1 MKRKRGMNMKEI
13 IYITHN
19 KNSLLRTLSE
29 SKTLQPYKVYTLKEF
44 LSNFPYEYNEKVLD
58 FIMSEEDVILEVAQ
72 KYLDNIILYPV
83 EQIDTDKGIYLN
95 KLKKKLLDN
104 KLLQE
109 NKLLKEK
116 YKNVSFKITEYDCS
130 QELLYLLKDYDIEI
144 IQKETNNYVP
154 KVYSLNSIE
163 EEIAFV
169 FEQIISLLQKGV
181 PEKDI
186 YLTNVPK
193 DYTKYLKRIAKQ
205 MHIPLNITSTTT
217 LAETFLG
224 TFFLKNLS
232 LDPLE
237 AIKKTEEII
246 KDENDTEIYNEMVN
260 IVNKYMLFQNRK
272 EFISY
277 ELKNTKRKEKA
288 YKTGIQV
295 VNYKAHSFKEDD
307 YVFFLSFN
315 SDTIPKFYKDEDY
328 FEDNIKQKIHFD
340 TTTDKNIREK
350 KFIENLI
357 TSYPH
362 IFITFKKN
370 TLKKEVYPSSLLE
383 KYSIQEGLLNYNISK
398 EYNEYSLGKLMDN
411 YVKFGTVNDTFIKLS
426 SNHPISYQTY
436 ENEYKVIN
444 NEKLMKYLKNKLV
457 LSYTQ
462 MNDFLACPFSFYLKY
477 ILKLSP
483 YEETFNTTIGTIF
496 HKILELKDEEEFDYD
511 YTFQH
516 IIKDYDF
523 TFKEEMILQN
533 LKEEFRNTLN
543 LLQEREK
550 FTDLKERKFEKE
562 IVVPMNEK
570 IPVTFKGKIDA
581 LYYNSESKI
590 FKIIDYKSGM
600 PFLDASIMPHGFS
613 LQLPTYLYL
622 LKNNEDFKTYTCGGF
637 YLQPL
642 FIDKQKC
649 ENKVD
654 YEVTKKNALKA
665 IGYSNS
671 NFEILGSVDSSY
683 PNSCQIKSLKV
694 KNDGD
699 FYNYSKIFDKND
711 LNTLFDLVD
720 NLIHYTIDEITRG
733 NFKIEPKVLDNKK
746 NISCEFCPFKDI
758 CFYKDKDKVY
768 INSDKNFLKK
778 EVKKDGMDE

>member
-1 MKRKRGMNMKEI
+1 MKES
-13 IYITHN
+13 IYITNH
-19 KNSLLRTLSE
+19 KNSLLKTLSTMANL
-29 SKTLQPYKVYTLKEF
+29 SPYKVYTLKEF
-44 LSNFPYEYNEKVLD
+44 INIYPYEYNEKTLD
-58 FIMSEEDVILEVAQ
+58 FIMSEEKVILEVAQ

-83 EQIDTDKGIYLN
+83 EQINTEKGNYLGLLKQ
-95 KLKKKLLDN
+95 KLINN

-116 YKNVSFKITEYDCS
+116 FRNVIFKIDEDVCS
-130 QELLYLLKDYDIEI
+130 QELLFLLKDYDVEI
-144 IQKETNNYVP
+144 LKKEQKHYVP
-154 KVYSLNSIE
+154 KIYSLNNVE
-163 EEIAFV
+163 EEITFV
-169 FEQIISLLQKGV
+169 LEQVIYLIKKNV
-181 PEKDI
+181 PEKNI
-186 YLTNVPK
+186 YLTNVPN
-193 DYTKYLKRIAKQ
+193 DYLHDLKRLGRQ
-205 MHIPLNITSTTT
+205 MHVPLNIKTETT
-217 LAETFLG
+217 LQETSLG
-224 TFFLKNLS
+224 SLFLKNL
-232 LDPLE
+232 PLGYEE
-237 AIKKTEEII
+237 ALKTIQELC
-246 KDENDTEIYNEMVN
+246 KDENDTDIYNDIVN
-260 IVNKYMLFQNRK
+260 IANKYMFLQNK
-272 EFISY
+272 EKFIIY
-277 ELKNTKRKEKA
+277 ALRNTKRQEKN

-295 VNYKAHSFKEDD
+295 VNYKTYSFKEDD

-340 TTTDKNIREK
+340 TTTDKNIKEK

-383 KYSIQEGLLNYNISK
+383 KYSIQEGHLNYNISK
-398 EYNEYSLGKLMDN
+398 EYNEYIFGKLMDN

-426 SNHPISYQTY
+426 SNHTISYQTY
-436 ENEYKVIN
+436 DNEYKVIN
-444 NEKLMKYLKNKLV
+444 NEKLMSFLKNKLV
-457 LSYTQ
+457 LSYTH

-477 ILKLSP
+477 ILKLNP
-483 YEETFNTTIGTIF
+483 YEETFNTIIGTIF

-511 YTFQH
+511 YTFKH

-523 TFKEEMILQN
+523 SSKEEMLLQN

-550 FTDLKERKFEKE
+550 FTELKEREFEKE
-562 IVVPMNEK
+562 IIVPMNEK

-622 LKNNEDFKTYTCGGF
+622 LKNDEDFKTYTCGGF

-665 IGYSNS
+665 LGYSNS

-694 KNDGD
+694 KKDGN
-699 FYNYSKIFDKND
+699 FYNYAKIFDKDD
-711 LNTLFDLVD
+711 LNTLFNLVD
-720 NLIHYTIDEITRG
+720 NLIHQTIDKITKG
-733 NFKIEPKVLDNKK
+733 QFKIEPKVLDNKK

-778 EVKKDGMDE
+778 EVKKDGVDE

>member
-1 MKRKRGMNMKEI
+1 MKES
-13 IYITHN
+13 IYITNH
-19 KNSLLRTLSE
+19 KNSLLKTLSTMANL
-29 SKTLQPYKVYTLKEF
+29 SPYKVYTLKEF
-44 LSNFPYEYNEKVLD
+44 INIYPYEYNEKTLD
-58 FIMSEEDVILEVAQ
+58 FIMSEEKVILEVAQ

-83 EQIDTDKGIYLN
+83 EQINTEKGNYLSLLKQ
-95 KLKKKLLDN
+95 KLINN

-116 YKNVSFKITEYDCS
+116 FRNVIFKIDENVCS
-130 QELLYLLKDYDIEI
+130 QELLFLLKDYDVEI
-144 IQKETNNYVP
+144 LKKEQKHYVP
-154 KVYSLNSIE
+154 KIYSLNNVE
-163 EEIAFV
+163 EEITFV
-169 FEQIISLLQKGV
+169 LEQVIYLIKKNV
-181 PEKDI
+181 PEKNI
-186 YLTNVPK
+186 YLTNVPN
-193 DYTKYLKRIAKQ
+193 DYLHDLKRLGRQ
-205 MHIPLNITSTTT
+205 MHVPLNIKTETT
-217 LAETFLG
+217 LQETSLG
-224 TFFLKNLS
+224 SLFLKNL
-232 LDPLE
+232 PLGYEE
-237 AIKKTEEII
+237 ALKTIQELC
-246 KDENDTEIYNEMVN
+246 KDENDTDIYNDIVN
-260 IVNKYMLFQNRK
+260 IVNKYMFLQNK
-272 EFISY
+272 EKFIIY
-277 ELKNTKRKEKA
+277 ALRNTKRQEKN

-295 VNYKAHSFKEDD
+295 VNYKTYSFKEDD

-340 TTTDKNIREK
+340 TTTDKNIKEK

-383 KYSIQEGLLNYNISK
+383 KYSIQEGHLNYNISK
-398 EYNEYSLGKLMDN
+398 EYNEYIFGKLMDN

-426 SNHPISYQTY
+426 SNHTISYQTY
-436 ENEYKVIN
+436 DNEYKIIN
-444 NEKLMKYLKNKLV
+444 NEKLMSFLKNKLV
-457 LSYTQ
+457 LSYTH

-477 ILKLSP
+477 ILKLNP
-483 YEETFNTTIGTIF
+483 YEETFNTIIGTIF

-511 YTFQH
+511 YTFKH
-516 IIKDYDF
+516 IIKDYNF
-523 TFKEEMILQN
+523 SSKEEMLLQN

-550 FTDLKERKFEKE
+550 FTELKEREFEKE
-562 IVVPMNEK
+562 IIVPMNEK

-622 LKNNEDFKTYTCGGF
+622 LKNDEDFKTYTCGGF

-665 IGYSNS
+665 LGYSNS

-694 KNDGD
+694 KKDGN
-699 FYNYSKIFDKND
+699 FYNYAKIFDKDD
-711 LNTLFDLVD
+711 LNTLFNLVD
-720 NLIHYTIDEITRG
+720 NLIHQTIDEITKG
-733 NFKIEPKVLDNKK
+733 QFKIEPKVLDNKK

-778 EVKKDGMDE
+778 EVKKDGVDE

>member
-1 MKRKRGMNMKEI
+1 MKES
-13 IYITHN
+13 IYITNH
-19 KNSLLRTLSE
+19 KNSLLKTLSTMANL
-29 SKTLQPYKVYTLKEF
+29 SPYKVYTLKEF
-44 LSNFPYEYNEKVLD
+44 INIYPYEYNEKTLD
-58 FIMSEEDVILEVAQ
+58 FIMSEEKVILEVAQ

-83 EQIDTDKGIYLN
+83 EQINTEKGNYLSLLKQ
-95 KLKKKLLDN
+95 KLINN

-116 YKNVSFKITEYDCS
+116 FRNVIFKIDEDVCS
-130 QELLYLLKDYDIEI
+130 QELLFLLKDYDVEI
-144 IQKETNNYVP
+144 LKKEQKHYVP
-154 KVYSLNSIE
+154 KIYSLNNVE
-163 EEIAFV
+163 EEITFV
-169 FEQIISLLQKGV
+169 LEQVIYLIKKNV
-181 PEKDI
+181 PEKNI
-186 YLTNVPK
+186 YLTNVPN
-193 DYTKYLKRIAKQ
+193 DYLHDLKRLGRQ
-205 MHIPLNITSTTT
+205 MHVPLNIKTETT
-217 LAETFLG
+217 LQETSLG
-224 TFFLKNLS
+224 SLFLKNL
-232 LDPLE
+232 PLGYEE
-237 AIKKTEEII
+237 ALKTIQELC
-246 KDENDTEIYNEMVN
+246 KDENDTDIYNDIVN
-260 IVNKYMLFQNRK
+260 IVNKYMFLQNK
-272 EFISY
+272 EKFIIY
-277 ELKNTKRKEKA
+277 ALRNTKRQEKN

-295 VNYKAHSFKEDD
+295 VNYKTYSFKEDD

-340 TTTDKNIREK
+340 TTTDKNIKEK

-383 KYSIQEGLLNYNISK
+383 KYSIQEGHLNYNISK
-398 EYNEYSLGKLMDN
+398 EYNEYIFGKLMDN

-426 SNHPISYQTY
+426 SNHTISYQTY
-436 ENEYKVIN
+436 DNEYKIIN
-444 NEKLMKYLKNKLV
+444 NEKLMSFLKNKLV
-457 LSYTQ
+457 LSYTH

-477 ILKLSP
+477 ILKLNP
-483 YEETFNTTIGTIF
+483 YEETFNTIIGTIF

-511 YTFQH
+511 YTFKH

-523 TFKEEMILQN
+523 SSKEEMLLQN

-550 FTDLKERKFEKE
+550 FTELKEREFEKE
-562 IVVPMNEK
+562 IIVPMNEK

-622 LKNNEDFKTYTCGGF
+622 LKNDEDFKTYTCGGF

-665 IGYSNS
+665 LGYSNS

-694 KNDGD
+694 KKDGN
-699 FYNYSKIFDKND
+699 FYNYAKIFDKDD

-720 NLIHYTIDEITRG
+720 NLIHQTIDEITKG
-733 NFKIEPKVLDNKK
+733 QFKIEPKVLDNKK

-778 EVKKDGMDE
+778 EVKKDGVDE

>member
-1 MKRKRGMNMKEI
+1 MKES
-13 IYITHN
+13 IYITNH
-19 KNSLLRTLSE
+19 KNSLLKTLSTMANL
-29 SKTLQPYKVYTLKEF
+29 SPYKVYTLKEF
-44 LSNFPYEYNEKVLD
+44 INIYPYEYNEKTLD
-58 FIMSEEDVILEVAQ
+58 FIMSEEKVILEVAQ

-83 EQIDTDKGIYLN
+83 EQINTEKGNYLSLLKQ
-95 KLKKKLLDN
+95 KLINN

-116 YKNVSFKITEYDCS
+116 FRNVIFKIDEDICS
-130 QELLYLLKDYDIEI
+130 QEILFLLKDYDVEI
-144 IQKETNNYVP
+144 LKKEQKNYIP
-154 KVYSLNSIE
+154 KIYSLNNVE
-163 EEIAFV
+163 EEITFV
-169 FEQIISLLQKGV
+169 LEQVIYLIKKNV
-181 PEKDI
+181 PEKNI
-186 YLTNVPK
+186 YLTNVPN
-193 DYTKYLKRIAKQ
+193 DYLHDLKRLGRQ
-205 MHIPLNITSTTT
+205 MHIPLNINTETT
-217 LAETFLG
+217 LQETSLG
-224 TFFLKNLS
+224 SLFLKNL
-232 LDPLE
+232 PLGYEE
-237 AIKKTEEII
+237 ALKKIQELC
-246 KDENDTEIYNEMVN
+246 KDENDTDIYNNIVN
-260 IVNKYMLFQNRK
+260 IVNKYMFLQNK
-272 EFISY
+272 EKFIIY
-277 ELKNTKRKEKA
+277 ALRNTKRQEKN

-295 VNYKAHSFKEDD
+295 VNYKTYSFKEDD

-340 TTTDKNIREK
+340 TTTDKNIKEK

-383 KYSIQEGLLNYNISK
+383 KYSIQEGHLNYNISK
-398 EYNEYSLGKLMDN
+398 EYNEYIFGKLMDN

-426 SNHPISYQTY
+426 SNHTISYQTY
-436 ENEYKVIN
+436 DNEYKVIN
-444 NEKLMKYLKNKLV
+444 NEKLMSFLKNKLV
-457 LSYTQ
+457 LSYTH

-477 ILKLSP
+477 ILKLNP
-483 YEETFNTTIGTIF
+483 YEETFNTIIGTIF

-523 TFKEEMILQN
+523 SSKEEMLLQN

-550 FTDLKERKFEKE
+550 FTELKEREFEKE
-562 IVVPMNEK
+562 IIVPMNEK

-622 LKNNEDFKTYTCGGF
+622 LKNDEDFKTYTCGGF

-665 IGYSNS
+665 LGYSNS

-694 KNDGD
+694 KKDGN
-699 FYNYSKIFDKND
+699 FYNYAKIFDKDD

-720 NLIHYTIDEITRG
+720 NLIHQTIDEITKG
-733 NFKIEPKVLDNKK
+733 QFKIEPKVLDNKK

>member
-1 MKRKRGMNMKEI
+1 MKES
-13 IYITHN
+13 IYITNH
-19 KNSLLRTLSE
+19 KNSLLKTLSTMANL
-29 SKTLQPYKVYTLKEF
+29 SPSKVYTLKEF
-44 LSNFPYEYNEKVLD
+44 INIYPYEYNEKTLD
-58 FIMSEEDVILEVAQ
+58 FIMSEEKVILEVAQ

-83 EQIDTDKGIYLN
+83 EQINTEKGNYLSLLKQ
-95 KLKKKLLDN
+95 KLINN

-116 YKNVSFKITEYDCS
+116 FRNVIFKIDEDICS
-130 QELLYLLKDYDIEI
+130 QEILFLLKDYDVEI
-144 IQKETNNYVP
+144 LKKEQKNYIP
-154 KVYSLNSIE
+154 KIYSLNNVE
-163 EEIAFV
+163 EEITFV
-169 FEQIISLLQKGV
+169 LEQVIYLIKKNV
-181 PEKDI
+181 PEKNI
-186 YLTNVPK
+186 YLTNVPN
-193 DYTKYLKRIAKQ
+193 DYLHDLKRLGRQ
-205 MHIPLNITSTTT
+205 MHIPLNINTETT
-217 LAETFLG
+217 LQETSLG
-224 TFFLKNLS
+224 SLFLKNL
-232 LDPLE
+232 PLGYEE
-237 AIKKTEEII
+237 ALKKIQELC
-246 KDENDTEIYNEMVN
+246 KDENDTDIYNNIVN
-260 IVNKYMLFQNRK
+260 IVNKYMFLQNK
-272 EFISY
+272 EKFIIY
-277 ELKNTKRKEKA
+277 ALRNTKRQEKN

-295 VNYKAHSFKEDD
+295 VNYKTYSFKEDD

-340 TTTDKNIREK
+340 TTTDKNIKEK

-383 KYSIQEGLLNYNISK
+383 KYSIQEGHLNYNISK
-398 EYNEYSLGKLMDN
+398 EYNEYIFGKLMDN

-426 SNHPISYQTY
+426 SNHTISYQTY
-436 ENEYKVIN
+436 DNEYKVIN
-444 NEKLMKYLKNKLV
+444 NEKLMSFLKNKLV
-457 LSYTQ
+457 LSYTH

-477 ILKLSP
+477 ILKLNP
-483 YEETFNTTIGTIF
+483 YEETFNTIIGTIF

-523 TFKEEMILQN
+523 SSKEEMLLQN

-550 FTDLKERKFEKE
+550 FTELKEREFEKE
-562 IVVPMNEK
+562 IIVPMNEK

-622 LKNNEDFKTYTCGGF
+622 LKNDEDFKTYTCGGF

-665 IGYSNS
+665 LGYSNS

-694 KNDGD
+694 KKDGN
-699 FYNYSKIFDKND
+699 FYNYAKIFDKDD

-720 NLIHYTIDEITRG
+720 NLIHQTIDEITKG
-733 NFKIEPKVLDNKK
+733 QFKIEPKVLDNKK

>member
-1 MKRKRGMNMKEI
+1 MKES
-13 IYITHN
+13 IYITNH
-19 KNSLLRTLSE
+19 KNSLLKTLSTMANL
-29 SKTLQPYKVYTLKEF
+29 SPYKVYTLKEF
-44 LSNFPYEYNEKVLD
+44 INIYPYEYNEKTLD
-58 FIMSEEDVILEVAQ
+58 FIMSEEKVILEVAQ

-83 EQIDTDKGIYLN
+83 EQINTEKGNYLSLLKQ
-95 KLKKKLLDN
+95 KLINN

-116 YKNVSFKITEYDCS
+116 FRNVIFKIDENVCS
-130 QELLYLLKDYDIEI
+130 QELLFLLKDYDVEI
-144 IQKETNNYVP
+144 LKKEQKHYVP
-154 KVYSLNSIE
+154 KIYSLNNVE
-163 EEIAFV
+163 EEITFV
-169 FEQIISLLQKGV
+169 LEQVIYLIKKNV
-181 PEKDI
+181 PEKNI
-186 YLTNVPK
+186 YLTNVPN
-193 DYTKYLKRIAKQ
+193 DYLHDLRRLGKQ
-205 MHIPLNITSTTT
+205 MHVPLNIKTETT
-217 LAETFLG
+217 LQETSLG
-224 TFFLKNLS
+224 SLFLKNL
-232 LDPLE
+232 PLGYEE
-237 AIKKTEEII
+237 ALKTIQELC
-246 KDENDTEIYNEMVN
+246 KDENDTDIYNDIVN
-260 IVNKYMLFQNRK
+260 IVNKYMFLQNK
-272 EFISY
+272 EKFIIY
-277 ELKNTKRKEKA
+277 ALRNTKRQEKN

-295 VNYKAHSFKEDD
+295 VNYKTYSFKEDD

-340 TTTDKNIREK
+340 TTTDKNIKEK

-383 KYSIQEGLLNYNISK
+383 KYSIQEGHLNYNVSK
-398 EYNEYSLGKLMDN
+398 EYNEYIFGKLMDN

-426 SNHPISYQTY
+426 SNHTISYQTY
-436 ENEYKVIN
+436 DNEYKVIN
-444 NEKLMKYLKNKLV
+444 NEKLMSFLKNKLV
-457 LSYTQ
+457 LSYTH

-477 ILKLSP
+477 ILKLNP
-483 YEETFNTTIGTIF
+483 YEETFNTIIGTIF

-511 YTFQH
+511 YTFKH

-523 TFKEEMILQN
+523 SSKEEMLLQN

-550 FTDLKERKFEKE
+550 FTELKEREFEKE
-562 IVVPMNEK
+562 IIVPMNEK

-622 LKNNEDFKTYTCGGF
+622 LKNDEDFKTYTCGGF

-665 IGYSNS
+665 LGYSNS

-694 KNDGD
+694 KKDGN
-699 FYNYSKIFDKND
+699 FYNYAKIFDKDD
-711 LNTLFDLVD
+711 LNTLFNLVN
-720 NLIHYTIDEITRG
+720 NLIHQTIDEITKG
-733 NFKIEPKVLDNKK
+733 QFKIEPKVLDNKK

-778 EVKKDGMDE
+778 EVKKDGVDE

>member
-1 MKRKRGMNMKEI
+1 MKES
-13 IYITHN
+13 IYITNH
-19 KNSLLRTLSE
+19 KNSLLKTLSTMANL
-29 SKTLQPYKVYTLKEF
+29 SPYKVYTLKEF
-44 LSNFPYEYNEKVLD
+44 INIYPYEYNEKTLD
-58 FIMSEEDVILEVAQ
+58 FIMSEEKVILEVAQ

-83 EQIDTDKGIYLN
+83 EQINTEKGNYLSLLKQ
-95 KLKKKLLDN
+95 KLINN

-116 YKNVSFKITEYDCS
+116 FRNVIFKIDENVCS
-130 QELLYLLKDYDIEI
+130 QELLFLLKDYDVEI
-144 IQKETNNYVP
+144 LKKEQKHYVP
-154 KVYSLNSIE
+154 KIYSLNNVE
-163 EEIAFV
+163 EEITFV
-169 FEQIISLLQKGV
+169 LEQVIYLIKKNVS
-181 PEKDI
+181 EKNI
-186 YLTNVPK
+186 YLTNVPN
-193 DYTKYLKRIAKQ
+193 DYLHDLKRLGRQ
-205 MHIPLNITSTTT
+205 MHVPLNIKTETT
-217 LAETFLG
+217 LQETSLG
-224 TFFLKNLS
+224 SLFLKNL
-232 LDPLE
+232 PLGYEE
-237 AIKKTEEII
+237 ALKTIQELC
-246 KDENDTEIYNEMVN
+246 KDENDTDIYNDIVN
-260 IVNKYMLFQNRK
+260 IVNKYMFLQNK
-272 EFISY
+272 EKFIIY
-277 ELKNTKRKEKA
+277 ALRNTKRQEKN

-295 VNYKAHSFKEDD
+295 VNYKTYSFKEDD

-340 TTTDKNIREK
+340 TTTDKNIKEK

-357 TSYPH
+357 TNYPH

-383 KYSIQEGLLNYNISK
+383 KYSIQEGHLNYNISK
-398 EYNEYSLGKLMDN
+398 EYNEYIFGELMDN

-426 SNHPISYQTY
+426 SNHTISYQTY
-436 ENEYKVIN
+436 DNEYKVIN
-444 NEKLMKYLKNKLV
+444 NEKLMSFLKNKLV
-457 LSYTQ
+457 LSYTH

-477 ILKLSP
+477 ILKLNP
-483 YEETFNTTIGTIF
+483 YEETFNTIIGTIF

-511 YTFQH
+511 YTFKH

-523 TFKEEMILQN
+523 SSKEEMLLQN

-550 FTDLKERKFEKE
+550 FTELKEREFEKE
-562 IVVPMNEK
+562 IIVPMNEK

-600 PFLDASIMPHGFS
+600 PFLDASLMPHGFS

-622 LKNNEDFKTYTCGGF
+622 LKNDEDFKTYTCGGF

-665 IGYSNS
+665 LGYSNS

-694 KNDGD
+694 KKDGN
-699 FYNYSKIFDKND
+699 FYNYAKIFDKDD
-711 LNTLFDLVD
+711 LNTLFNLVD
-720 NLIHYTIDEITRG
+720 NLIHQTIDKITKG
-733 NFKIEPKVLDNKK
+733 QFKIEPKVLDNKK

-778 EVKKDGMDE
+778 EVKKDGVDE

>member
-1 MKRKRGMNMKEI
+1 MKES
-13 IYITHN
+13 IYITNH
-19 KNSLLRTLSE
+19 KNSLLKTLSTMANL
-29 SKTLQPYKVYTLKEF
+29 SPYKVYTLKEF
-44 LSNFPYEYNEKVLD
+44 INIYPYEYNEKTLD
-58 FIMSEEDVILEVAQ
+58 FIMSEEKVILEVAQ

-83 EQIDTDKGIYLN
+83 EQINTEKGNYLSL
-95 KLKKKLLDN
+95 LKQTLINN

-109 NKLLKEK
+109 NKMLKEK
-116 YKNVSFKITEYDCS
+116 FRNVIFKIDEEVCS
-130 QELLYLLKDYDIEI
+130 QELLFLLKDYDVEI
-144 IQKETNNYVP
+144 LKKEQKHYIP
-154 KVYSLNSIE
+154 KIYSLNNVE
-163 EEIAFV
+163 EEITFV
-169 FEQIISLLQKGV
+169 LEQVIYLIKKIV
-181 PEKDI
+181 PEKNI
-186 YLTNVPK
+186 YLTNVPN
-193 DYTKYLKRIAKQ
+193 DYLHDLKRLGRQ
-205 MHIPLNITSTTT
+205 MHVPLNIKTETT
-217 LAETFLG
+217 LQETSLG
-224 TFFLKNLS
+224 SLFLKNL
-232 LDPLE
+232 PLGYEE
-237 AIKKTEEII
+237 ALKTIQELC
-246 KDENDTEIYNEMVN
+246 KDENDTDIYNDIVN
-260 IVNKYMLFQNRK
+260 IVNKYMFLQNK
-272 EFISY
+272 EKFIIY
-277 ELKNTKRKEKA
+277 ALRNTKRQEKN

-295 VNYKAHSFKEDD
+295 VNYKTYSFKEDD

-340 TTTDKNIREK
+340 TTTDKNIKEK

-357 TSYPH
+357 TRYPH

-383 KYSIQEGLLNYNISK
+383 KYSIQEGHLNYNISK
-398 EYNEYSLGKLMDN
+398 EYNEYIFGKLMDN

-426 SNHPISYQTY
+426 SNHTISYQTY
-436 ENEYKVIN
+436 DNEYKVIN
-444 NEKLMKYLKNKLV
+444 NEKLMSFLKNKLV
-457 LSYTQ
+457 LSYTH

-477 ILKLSP
+477 ILKLNP
-483 YEETFNTTIGTIF
+483 YEETFNTIIGTIF

-511 YTFQH
+511 YTFKH

-523 TFKEEMILQN
+523 SSKEEMLLQN

-550 FTDLKERKFEKE
+550 FTELKEREFEKE
-562 IVVPMNEK
+562 IIVPMNEK
-570 IPVTFKGKIDA
+570 ISVTFKGKIDA

-622 LKNNEDFKTYTCGGF
+622 LKNDEDFKTYTCGGF

-665 IGYSNS
+665 LGYSNS

-694 KNDGD
+694 KKDGN
-699 FYNYSKIFDKND
+699 FYNYAKIFDKDD
-711 LNTLFDLVD
+711 LNTLFNLVD
-720 NLIHYTIDEITRG
+720 NLIHQTIDEITKG
-733 NFKIEPKVLDNKK
+733 QFKIEPKVLDNKK

-778 EVKKDGMDE
+778 EVKKDGVDE

>member
-1 MKRKRGMNMKEI
+1 MKES
-13 IYITHN
+13 IYITNH
-19 KNSLLRTLSE
+19 KNSLLKTLSTMANL
-29 SKTLQPYKVYTLKEF
+29 SPYKVYTLKEF
-44 LSNFPYEYNEKVLD
+44 INIYPYEYNEKTLD
-58 FIMSEEDVILEVAQ
+58 FIMSEEKVILEVAQ

-83 EQIDTDKGIYLN
+83 EQINTEKGNYLSLLKQ
-95 KLKKKLLDN
+95 KLINN

-116 YKNVSFKITEYDCS
+116 FRNVIFKIDEDVCS
-130 QELLYLLKDYDIEI
+130 QELLFLLKDYDVEI
-144 IQKETNNYVP
+144 LKKEQKHYVP
-154 KVYSLNSIE
+154 KIYSLNNVE
-163 EEIAFV
+163 EEITFV
-169 FEQIISLLQKGV
+169 LEQVIYLIKKNV
-181 PEKDI
+181 PEKNI
-186 YLTNVPK
+186 YLTNVPN
-193 DYTKYLKRIAKQ
+193 DYLHDLKRLGKQ
-205 MHIPLNITSTTT
+205 MHVPLNIKTETT
-217 LAETFLG
+217 LQETSLG
-224 TFFLKNLS
+224 SLFLKNL
-232 LDPLE
+232 PLGYEE
-237 AIKKTEEII
+237 ALKTIQELC
-246 KDENDTEIYNEMVN
+246 KDENDTDIYNDIVN
-260 IVNKYMLFQNRK
+260 IVNKYMFLQNK
-272 EFISY
+272 EKFIIY
-277 ELKNTKRKEKA
+277 ALRNTKRQEKN

-295 VNYKAHSFKEDD
+295 VNYKTYSFKEDD

-340 TTTDKNIREK
+340 TTTDKNIKEK
-350 KFIENLI
+350 RFIENLI

-383 KYSIQEGLLNYNISK
+383 KYSIQEGHLNYNVSK
-398 EYNEYSLGKLMDN
+398 EYNEYIFGKLMDN

-426 SNHPISYQTY
+426 SNHTISYQTY
-436 ENEYKVIN
+436 DNEYKVIN
-444 NEKLMKYLKNKLV
+444 NEKLMSFLKNKLV
-457 LSYTQ
+457 LSYTH

-511 YTFQH
+511 YTFQR

-550 FTDLKERKFEKE
+550 FTELKEKEFEKE
-562 IVVPMNEK
+562 IIVPMNEK

-694 KNDGD
+694 KKDGN
-699 FYNYSKIFDKND
+699 FYNYAKIFDKDD
-711 LNTLFDLVD
+711 LNTLFNLVD
-720 NLIHYTIDEITRG
+720 NLIHQTIDKITKG
-733 NFKIEPKVLDNKK
+733 QFKIEPKVLDNKK

-778 EVKKDGMDE
+778 EVKKDGVDE

>member
-1 MKRKRGMNMKEI
+1 MKES
-13 IYITHN
+13 IYITNH
-19 KNSLLRTLSE
+19 KNSLLKTLSTMANL
-29 SKTLQPYKVYTLKEF
+29 SPYKVYTLKEF
-44 LSNFPYEYNEKVLD
+44 INIYPYEYNEKTLD
-58 FIMSEEDVILEVAQ
+58 FIMSEEKVILEVAQ

-83 EQIDTDKGIYLN
+83 EQINTEKGNYLSLLKQ
-95 KLKKKLLDN
+95 KLINN

-116 YKNVSFKITEYDCS
+116 FRNVIFKIDEDVCS
-130 QELLYLLKDYDIEI
+130 QELLFLLKDYDVEI
-144 IQKETNNYVP
+144 LKKEQKHYVP
-154 KVYSLNSIE
+154 KIYSLNNVE
-163 EEIAFV
+163 EEITFV
-169 FEQIISLLQKGV
+169 LEQVIYLIKKNVS
-181 PEKDI
+181 EKNI
-186 YLTNVPK
+186 YLTNVPN
-193 DYTKYLKRIAKQ
+193 DYLHDLRRLGKQ
-205 MHIPLNITSTTT
+205 MHVPLNIKTETT
-217 LAETFLG
+217 LQETSLG
-224 TFFLKNLS
+224 SLFLKNL
-232 LDPLE
+232 PLGYEE
-237 AIKKTEEII
+237 ALKTIQELC
-246 KDENDTEIYNEMVN
+246 KDENDTDIYNDIVN
-260 IVNKYMLFQNRK
+260 IVNKYMFLQNK
-272 EFISY
+272 EKFIIY
-277 ELKNTKRKEKA
+277 ALRNTKRQEKN

-295 VNYKAHSFKEDD
+295 VNYKTYSFKEDD

-340 TTTDKNIREK
+340 TTTDKNIKEK

-383 KYSIQEGLLNYNISK
+383 KYSIQEGHLNYNVSK
-398 EYNEYSLGKLMDN
+398 EYNEYIFGKLMDN

-426 SNHPISYQTY
+426 SNHTISYQTY
-436 ENEYKVIN
+436 DNEYKVIN
-444 NEKLMKYLKNKLV
+444 NEKLMSFLKNKLV
-457 LSYTQ
+457 LSYTH

-477 ILKLSP
+477 ILKLNP
-483 YEETFNTTIGTIF
+483 YEETFNTIIGTIF

-511 YTFQH
+511 YTFKH

-523 TFKEEMILQN
+523 SYKEEMLLQN

-550 FTDLKERKFEKE
+550 FTELKEREFEKE
-562 IVVPMNEK
+562 IIVPMNEK

-622 LKNNEDFKTYTCGGF
+622 LKNDEDFKTYTCGGF

-665 IGYSNS
+665 LGYSNS
-671 NFEILGSVDSSY
+671 NFEILGSVDTSY

-694 KNDGD
+694 KKDGN
-699 FYNYSKIFDKND
+699 FYNYAKIFDKDD
-711 LNTLFDLVD
+711 LNTLFNLVD
-720 NLIHYTIDEITRG
+720 NLIHQTIDKITKG
-733 NFKIEPKVLDNKK
+733 QFKIEPKVLDNKK

-778 EVKKDGMDE
+778 EVKKDGVDE

>member
-1 MKRKRGMNMKEI
+1 MKES
-13 IYITHN
+13 IYITNH
-19 KNSLLRTLSE
+19 KNSLLKTLSTMANL
-29 SKTLQPYKVYTLKEF
+29 SPYKVYTLKEF
-44 LSNFPYEYNEKVLD
+44 INIYPYEYNEKTLD
-58 FIMSEEDVILEVAQ
+58 FIMSEEKVILEVAQ

-83 EQIDTDKGIYLN
+83 EQINTEKGNYLSLLKQ
-95 KLKKKLLDN
+95 KLINN

-116 YKNVSFKITEYDCS
+116 FRNVIFKIDEDICS
-130 QELLYLLKDYDIEI
+130 QEILFLLKDYDVEI
-144 IQKETNNYVP
+144 LKKEQKHYVP
-154 KVYSLNSIE
+154 KIYSLNNVE
-163 EEIAFV
+163 EEITFV
-169 FEQIISLLQKGV
+169 FEQVIYLIQKNV
-181 PEKDI
+181 PEKNI
-186 YLTNVPK
+186 YLTNVPN
-193 DYTKYLKRIAKQ
+193 DYLHDLKRLGRQ
-205 MHIPLNITSTTT
+205 MHVPLNIKTETT
-217 LAETFLG
+217 LQQTSLG
-224 TFFLKNLS
+224 SLFLKNL
-232 LDPLE
+232 PLGYEE
-237 AIKKTEEII
+237 ALKTIQELCKE
-246 KDENDTEIYNEMVN
+246 ENDTDIYNDIVN
-260 IVNKYMLFQNRK
+260 IVNKYMFLQNK
-272 EFISY
+272 EKFIIY
-277 ELKNTKRKEKA
+277 ALRNTKRKEKN

-295 VNYKAHSFKEDD
+295 VNYKTYSFKEDD

-328 FEDNIKQKIHFD
+328 FEDNIKKKIHFD
-340 TTTDKNIREK
+340 TTTDKNIKEK

-383 KYSIQEGLLNYNISK
+383 KYSIQEGHLNYNISK
-398 EYNEYSLGKLMDN
+398 EYNEYIFGKLMDN

-426 SNHPISYQTY
+426 SNHNISYQTY
-436 ENEYKVIN
+436 DNEYKVIN
-444 NEKLMKYLKNKLV
+444 NEKLMSFLKNKLV
-457 LSYTQ
+457 LSYTH

-477 ILKLSP
+477 ILKLNP
-483 YEETFNTTIGTIF
+483 YEETFNTIIGTIF

-511 YTFQH
+511 YTFKH

-523 TFKEEMILQN
+523 NSKEEMLLQN

-550 FTDLKERKFEKE
+550 FTELKEREFEKE
-562 IVVPMNEK
+562 IIVPMNEK

-622 LKNNEDFKTYTCGGF
+622 LKNDEDFKTYTCGGF

-665 IGYSNS
+665 LGYSNS

-694 KNDGD
+694 KKDGN
-699 FYNYSKIFDKND
+699 FYNYAKIFDKDD
-711 LNTLFDLVD
+711 LNTLFNLVS
-720 NLIHYTIDEITRG
+720 NLIHQTIDEITKG
-733 NFKIEPKVLDNKK
+733 QFKIEPKVLDNKK
-746 NISCEFCPFKDI
+746 NISCEFCPFRDI

>member
-1 MKRKRGMNMKEI
+1 MKES
-13 IYITHN
+13 IYITNH
-19 KNSLLRTLSE
+19 KNSLLKTLS
-29 SKTLQPYKVYTLKEF
+29 TLANLSPYKVYTLKEF
-44 LSNFPYEYNEKVLD
+44 INIYPYEYNEKALD
-58 FIMSEEDVILEVAQ
+58 FIMSEEKVILEVAQ

-83 EQIDTDKGIYLN
+83 EQINTEKGNYLSLLKQ
-95 KLKKKLLDN
+95 KLINN

-116 YKNVSFKITEYDCS
+116 FRNIIFKIDEDVCS
-130 QELLYLLKDYDIEI
+130 QELLFLLKDYDVEI
-144 IQKETNNYVP
+144 LKKEQKHYVP
-154 KVYSLNSIE
+154 KIYSLNNVE
-163 EEIAFV
+163 EEITFV
-169 FEQIISLLQKGV
+169 LEQVIYLIKKNV
-181 PEKDI
+181 PEKNI
-186 YLTNVPK
+186 YLTNVPN
-193 DYTKYLKRIAKQ
+193 DYLHDLRRLGKQ
-205 MHIPLNITSTTT
+205 MHVPLNIKTETT
-217 LAETFLG
+217 LQETSLG
-224 TFFLKNLS
+224 SLFLKNL
-232 LDPLE
+232 PLGYEE
-237 AIKKTEEII
+237 ALKTIQELCN
-246 KDENDTEIYNEMVN
+246 DENDTDIYNDIVN
-260 IVNKYMLFQNRK
+260 IVNKYMFLQNK
-272 EFISY
+272 EKFIIY
-277 ELKNTKRKEKA
+277 ALRNTKRQEKN

-295 VNYKAHSFKEDD
+295 VNYKTYSFKEDD

-340 TTTDKNIREK
+340 TTTDKNIKEK

-383 KYSIQEGLLNYNISK
+383 KYSIQEGHLNYNISK
-398 EYNEYSLGKLMDN
+398 EYNEYIFGKLMDN

-426 SNHPISYQTY
+426 SNHTISYQTY
-436 ENEYKVIN
+436 DNEYKVIN
-444 NEKLMKYLKNKLV
+444 NEKLMSFLKNKLV
-457 LSYTQ
+457 LSYTH

-477 ILKLSP
+477 ILKLNP
-483 YEETFNTTIGTIF
+483 YEETFNTIIGTIF

-511 YTFQH
+511 YTFKH

-523 TFKEEMILQN
+523 SSKEEMLLQN

-550 FTDLKERKFEKE
+550 FTELKEREFEKE
-562 IVVPMNEK
+562 IIVPMNEK

-622 LKNNEDFKTYTCGGF
+622 LKNDEDFKTYTCGGF

-665 IGYSNS
+665 LGYYNS
-671 NFEILGSVDSSY
+671 NFEILGSVYSSY

-694 KNDGD
+694 KKDGN
-699 FYNYSKIFDKND
+699 FYNYAKIFDKDD
-711 LNTLFDLVD
+711 LNTLFNLVD
-720 NLIHYTIDEITRG
+720 NLIHQTIDEITKG
-733 NFKIEPKVLDNKK
+733 QFKIEPKVLDNKK

-778 EVKKDGMDE
+778 EVKKDGVDE

>member
-1 MKRKRGMNMKEI
+1 MKES
-13 IYITHN
+13 IYITNH
-19 KNSLLRTLSE
+19 KNSLLKTLSTMANL
-29 SKTLQPYKVYTLKEF
+29 SPYKVYTLKEF
-44 LSNFPYEYNEKVLD
+44 INIYPYEYNEKTLD
-58 FIMSEEDVILEVAQ
+58 FIMSEEKVILEVAQ

-83 EQIDTDKGIYLN
+83 EQINTEKGNYLSLLKQ
-95 KLKKKLLDN
+95 KLINN

-116 YKNVSFKITEYDCS
+116 FRNVIFKIDEDVCS
-130 QELLYLLKDYDIEI
+130 QELLFLLKDYDVEI
-144 IQKETNNYVP
+144 LKKEQKHYVP
-154 KVYSLNSIE
+154 KIYSLNNVE
-163 EEIAFV
+163 EEITFV
-169 FEQIISLLQKGV
+169 LEQVIYLIKNNV
-181 PEKDI
+181 PEKNI
-186 YLTNVPK
+186 YLTNVPN
-193 DYTKYLKRIAKQ
+193 DYLHDLKRLGRQ
-205 MHIPLNITSTTT
+205 MHVPLNIKTETT
-217 LAETFLG
+217 LQETSLG
-224 TFFLKNLS
+224 SLFLKNL
-232 LDPLE
+232 PLGYEE
-237 AIKKTEEII
+237 ALKTIQELC
-246 KDENDTEIYNEMVN
+246 KDENDTDIYNDIVN
-260 IVNKYMLFQNRK
+260 IVNKYMFLQNK
-272 EFISY
+272 EKFIIY
-277 ELKNTKRKEKA
+277 ALRNTKRQEKN

-295 VNYKAHSFKEDD
+295 VNYKTYSFKEDD

-340 TTTDKNIREK
+340 TTTDKNIKEK

-383 KYSIQEGLLNYNISK
+383 KYSIQEGHLNYNISK
-398 EYNEYSLGKLMDN
+398 EYNEYIFGKLMDN

-426 SNHPISYQTY
+426 SNHTISYQTY
-436 ENEYKVIN
+436 DNEYKVIN
-444 NEKLMKYLKNKLV
+444 NEKLMSFLKNKLV
-457 LSYTQ
+457 LSYTH

-477 ILKLSP
+477 ILKLNP
-483 YEETFNTTIGTIF
+483 YEETFNTIIGTIF

-511 YTFQH
+511 YTFKH

-523 TFKEEMILQN
+523 SSKEEMLLQN

-550 FTDLKERKFEKE
+550 FTELKEREFEKE
-562 IVVPMNEK
+562 IIVPMNEK

-622 LKNNEDFKTYTCGGF
+622 LKNDEDFKTYTCGGF

-665 IGYSNS
+665 LGYSNS

-694 KNDGD
+694 KKDGN
-699 FYNYSKIFDKND
+699 FYNYAKIFDKDD
-711 LNTLFDLVD
+711 LNTLFNLVD
-720 NLIHYTIDEITRG
+720 NLIHQTIDEITKG
-733 NFKIEPKVLDNKK
+733 QFKIEPKVLDNKK

-778 EVKKDGMDE
+778 EVKKDGVDE